1 MALVPGFCSR
11 NFGLTTLFWHW
22 FCSIRVAMS
31 CRKEDD
37 GSGAD
42 VQHVD
47 LLHEGRSGKAINAQL
62 IFACTVF
69 GAASFLFGFDDK
81 IISPVAALVPFVS
94 VPPYCDNG

>member
-1 MALVPGFCSR
+1 
-11 NFGLTTLFWHW
+11 
-22 FCSIRVAMS
+22 MS
-31 CRKEDD
+31 CRKED
-37 GSGAD
+37 GSDAY

-47 LLHEGRSGKAINAQL
+47 LLHEGRPGKAINARL

-94 VPPYCDNG
+94 VPPYGDKG